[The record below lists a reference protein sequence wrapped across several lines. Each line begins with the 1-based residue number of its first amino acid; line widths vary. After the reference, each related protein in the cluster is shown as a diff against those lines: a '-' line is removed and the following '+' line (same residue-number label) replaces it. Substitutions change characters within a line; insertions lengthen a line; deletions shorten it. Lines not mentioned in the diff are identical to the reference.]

1 MMDARDQALQASCP
15 VIAAPRFGSLPPM
28 GNGQRVIV
36 ARNGTFIQTRLDWLD
51 CILAMGQQC
60 NAIRLPY
67 GEVTE
72 HLRFRFGVLP
82 ITLIEDF
89 VARARRRLPDEAA
102 GVLIYSRT
110 TGGLRLAMCD
120 AQSVSPVHIHYRRP
134 PMGRGETVAVDLHTH
149 GSSPPFWSDEDNR
162 DDMGIAVAGVFG
174 LLHQPA
180 PTARFRLVVNGFH
193 KPLDQHPWMSSGQ
206 EATTADS
213 AGTHG
218 GWIPSLLRRWW

>member
-28 GNGQRVIV
+28 DNGQRVIV
-36 ARNGTFIQTRLDWLD
+36 ACNGTFIQTRLDWLD
-51 CILAMGQQC
+51 CILAMGQEPH
-60 NAIRLPY
+60 AMRLPY

-82 ITLIEDF
+82 ISLIEDF

-110 TGGLRLAMCD
+110 TGQLRLAMSEPES
-120 AQSVSPVHIHYRRP
+120 ASPVHICYRRP
-134 PMGRGETVAVDLHTH
+134 PIGRDETVAVDLHTH
-149 GSSPPFWSDEDNR
+149 GSLPPFWSDEDNR
-162 DDMGIAVAGVFG
+162 DDQGIAVAGVFG

-180 PTARFRLVVNGFH
+180 PAARFRLVVNGFH
-193 KPLDQHPWMSSGQ
+193 KPLDQHPWMGSGQ
-206 EATTADS
+206 DEAPSAV

-218 GWIPSLLRRWW
+218 GWLPNLLRRWW